1 MLGQELRPNDD
12 SGRARRGEIRRHDL
26 TGCRMSDFR
35 KLLVWQK
42 AHVLTLTVYRET
54 AHWPRHE
61 QYGLVSQTRRA
72 AASVPSNIAEGCGRD
87 SDAELARFISIAKG
101 SAAELSYFL
110 LLASELGYLSRS
122 NYEMTAKALA
132 EVQRMLWSL
141 ERRLR
146 EAVAT
151 RRAEKA
157 PSRRSATGSRLI
169 AND

>member
-1 MLGQELRPNDD
+1 
-12 SGRARRGEIRRHDL
+12 
-26 TGCRMSDFR
+26 MSDFT

-42 AHVLTLTVYRET
+42 AHALTLIVYRET

-101 SAAELSYFL
+101 SAAELSYLL
-110 LLASELGYLSRS
+110 LLASELGYVSLSS
-122 NYEMTAKALA
+122 YETIAKALV

-146 EAVAT
+146 ESLGA
-151 RRAEKA
+151 RRAKTV
-157 PSRRSATGSRLI
+157 RSAVSLPTR
-169 AND
+169 D